1 MMVTAPLDLA
11 ELEQRS
17 ATTAATAARLRDRAA
32 AGDPTVTADD
42 LAAAEAAERLLALQ
56 LDAARHRA
64 AEQAEHDQA
73 AQLER
78 DRAAMQRQWVEAQAP
93 DPHVQQLLDDAV
105 ETAAAYIAAAL
116 HRADQLDQLAA
127 RAAALG
133 FRVDRPGQRRSPIP
147 DLGRRILDR
156 ARELTPAV
164 PALPRADVARE
175 LSLWTQ
181 EQI

>member
-1 MMVTAPLDLA
+1 MTVTAPLVLA

-32 AGDPTVTADD
+32 AGDSTVTADD

-56 LDAARHRA
+56 LDAARGRA

-73 AQLER
+73 VQLER
-78 DRAAMQRQWVEAQAP
+78 DRADLQQQWTDAHAHNP
-93 DPHVQQLLDDAV
+93 RLQQLLDDAT
-105 ETAAAYIAAAL
+105 EAGAAYIAAAL
-116 HRADQLDQLAA
+116 EHTEQLEQLAEQA
-127 RAAALG
+127 RTLG
-133 FRVDRPGQRRSPIP
+133 FRTDPPGQRRSPIP

-175 LSLWTQ
+175 LSLWNQ
-181 EQI
+181 EVL